1 MRVAA
6 NRINKDNGSIEAR
19 DLGAGVFREIRD
31 NEDNTVGATVGDA
44 LHPSGRG
51 EFTAAGC
58 TDNEVD
64 AGGRRLELRA
74 THEVC
79 SPLGVETGDD
89 DVDQSRVESVLRASF
104 VARIRHDL
112 LDASSSCVRNART
125 VVQHLRNG
133 GD

>member
-1 MRVAA
+1 DAHTPQRSAVAVEPVLVTREVESPRDEANAAVSERKEVCCRVTPTGPVSCRHRREAMRVAA

-31 NEDNTVGATVGDA
+31 NEDNTVGATVGDT

-64 AGGRRLELRA
+64 AG
-74 THEVC
+74 
-79 SPLGVETGDD
+79 
-89 DVDQSRVESVLRASF
+89 
-104 VARIRHDL
+104 
-112 LDASSSCVRNART
+112 
-125 VVQHLRNG
+125 
-133 GD
+133 